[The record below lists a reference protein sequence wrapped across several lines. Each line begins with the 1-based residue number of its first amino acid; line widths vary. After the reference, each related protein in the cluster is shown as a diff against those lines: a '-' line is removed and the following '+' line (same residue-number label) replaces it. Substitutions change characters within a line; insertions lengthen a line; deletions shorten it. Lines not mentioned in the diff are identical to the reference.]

1 MHTCDMHVGECK
13 LSGSWNVESLVQ
25 ERDDL
30 QTQRQA
36 AQLAQLNLDRNMPE
50 QPKGQPGPGVKV
62 ALDAR
67 TRPPA
72 QSAHDLDGHISDDS
86 D

>member
-1 MHTCDMHVGECK
+1 M
-13 LSGSWNVESLVQ
+13 Q

-36 AQLAQLNLDRNMPE
+36 AQLAQLNLDRNLPE
-50 QPKGQPGPGVKV
+50 QRQGQTGPGAKV

-67 TRPPA
+67 SRPAA
-72 QSAHDLDGHISDDS
+72 QSADELDGHISDDS